1 MWRAAA
7 LTAVALAVAAALAGG
22 AQAAAAPPPS
32 VLVVALSLGDPALQA
47 GVVRGDEVVLARG
60 FEVALARSLARR
72 LGVPVERF
80 VELRSGRARTVLAGG
95 PRGWH
100 LALAELRPSRSVRA
114 SADVSVPY
122 LTTDVAVVLRRG
134 LARPARVADL
144 RGQRLCAVRGT
155 DGARA
160 IWATV
165 RPHRAA
171 ALVAG
176 DDRLR
181 TLVRTGACDAAVVP
195 AIEVGRFVHGHRREL
210 GAVAGRIAYGDGLV
224 VAVARGTG
232 LDVAPVD
239 RALRRLGTDGT
250 LARLAR
256 SWLRLDPA
264 RLRTLR

>member
-1 MWRAAA
+1 MRRAAA
-7 LTAVALAVAAALAGG
+7 LAAVALVGAATLAGG
-22 AQAAAAPPPS
+22 TQAAEAPPLS
-32 VLVVALSLGDPALQA
+32 GVVVALSLGDPALQA
-47 GVVRGDEVVLARG
+47 GVIRGGEIVLARG

-72 LGVPVERF
+72 LGLPIERF
-80 VELRSGRARTVLAGG
+80 VELRSGRGRTLLAGG
-95 PRGWH
+95 RRGCH
-100 LALAELRPSRSVRA
+100 LALAELEPSRSVRA

-144 RGQRLCAVRGT
+144 RGQRLCAVRGS

-165 RPHRAA
+165 GPRRAA
-171 ALVAG
+171 ALVVG
-176 DDRLR
+176 EDRLR

-195 AIEVGRFVHGHRREL
+195 AIEVGRFVHGHAHEL
-210 GAVAGRIAYGDGLV
+210 GPVAGRIAYGDGLV
-224 VAVARGTG
+224 VAVARRTG

-239 RALRRLGTDGT
+239 RALRRLRTDGT
-250 LARLAR
+250 LGRLAR

>member
-1 MWRAAA
+1 MRRAAA
-7 LTAVALAVAAALAGG
+7 LAAVALVAATTLAGG
-22 AQAAAAPPPS
+22 AQAAGAPPPPG
-32 VLVVALSLGDPALQA
+32 VVVALRLGDPALQA
-47 GVVRGDEVVLARG
+47 GVVRGGEVVLARG
-60 FEVALARSLARR
+60 FEVALAHSLARR
-72 LGVPVERF
+72 MGVPIERF
-80 VELRSGRARTVLAGG
+80 VELRPGGGRTLLAGG
-95 PRGWH
+95 PGGWH

-114 SADVSVPY
+114 SANVSAPY

-165 RPHRAA
+165 RPRRTA

-176 DDRLR
+176 EDRLR
-181 TLVRTGACDAAVVP
+181 TLVRTGACDAALVP
-195 AIEVGRFVHGHRREL
+195 AIEVGRFMHGHAREL
-210 GAVAGRIAYGDGLV
+210 GPVAGRIAYGDGLV

-232 LDVAPVD
+232 LDVASVD
-239 RALRRLGTDGT
+239 RALRRLRTDGT
-250 LARLAR
+250 LGRLAR
-256 SWLRLDPA
+256 NWLRLDPA